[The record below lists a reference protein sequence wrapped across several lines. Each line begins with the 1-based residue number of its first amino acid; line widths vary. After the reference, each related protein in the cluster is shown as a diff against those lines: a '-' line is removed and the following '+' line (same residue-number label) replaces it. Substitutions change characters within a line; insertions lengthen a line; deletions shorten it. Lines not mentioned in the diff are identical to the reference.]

1 MIVLIPAETFSTR
14 NVVTGTGGETFASS
28 CTAEETHGSQGCQ
41 IMIMIDI
48 EIDDIFRYNTYRP
61 TAREEQGK

>member
-1 MIVLIPAETFSTR
+1 M
-14 NVVTGTGGETFASS
+14 TGTGGETFASS

-48 EIDDIFRYNTYRP
+48 EMTFSGITRTDQQLGKN
-61 TAREEQGK
+61 RENENKL